1 MRRAIKVFSFVL
13 CGTAWLPRA
22 MSFTSTPGRS
32 WCCSFVP
39 RKSSGE
45 SSRLVG
51 DDGSSSTP
59 SSTTSRCTRLRLAS
73 VTEAWDAYNRA
84 LETDPLIV
92 KSVTAS
98 VILGLGD
105 LAGQALEKVR
115 RGSDEDDAD
124 DVSVDWARAA
134 RFAIFGLVL
143 QAPWNHYY
151 YLLLD
156 GQIPPTPE
164 PFSSTNIAKVCI
176 DQFIQAP
183 IFTVLIFAFL
193 GVLEGKGLS
202 DIQKQLQNDYP
213 ETIVANCKCTLDA
226 DVAQGINLPFRR
238 SVTHFACTNAINVMC
253 VGSDMPKGKLWVP
266 ATIINIGFVPPPLR
280 VLYLNCVFF
289 FWSIYLSLVLNKEET
304 SP

>member
-1 MRRAIKVFSFVL
+1 MRLAIKVVVASIVF
-13 CGTAWLPRA
+13 CGTAWLPSA
-22 MSFTSTPGRS
+22 MCFTSSTPGRS
-32 WCCSFVP
+32 WCCSFAP
-39 RKSSGE
+39 IESSSE
-45 SSRLVG
+45 SSRLV
-51 DDGSSSTP
+51 DDGSSTSTP

-105 LAGQALEKVR
+105 FAGQALENVR
-115 RGSDEDDAD
+115 RASSDDTADDAI
-124 DVSVDWARAA
+124 SVDWARAG

-193 GVLEGKGLS
+193 GLLEGKGLS

-213 ETIVANCKCTLDA
+213 ETIVANCKSLRARGSCVCPMDWSDIYA
-226 DVAQGINLPFRR
+226 VASR
-238 SVTHFACTNAINVMC
+238 S
-253 VGSDMPKGKLWVP
+253 S
-266 ATIINIGFVPPPLR
+266 
-280 VLYLNCVFF
+280 
-289 FWSIYLSLVLNKEET
+289 
-304 SP
+304 